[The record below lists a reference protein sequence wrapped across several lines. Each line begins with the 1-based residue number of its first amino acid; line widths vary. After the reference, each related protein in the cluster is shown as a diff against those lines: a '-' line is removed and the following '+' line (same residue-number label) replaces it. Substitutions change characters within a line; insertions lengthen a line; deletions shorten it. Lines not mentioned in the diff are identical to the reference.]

1 MHRTAIGSLTA
12 LALLLS
18 GLSSAAVAQSD
29 QTAKKDTVTVR
40 TKGLSHRQV
49 DALTAALT
57 TSQDDLPGGT
67 VAGLW
72 VPGKG
77 MWVGAVGEADNT
89 RNRPMRPGLQ
99 MPMGSITK
107 TLTGTLVLQE
117 VQRGRIALDDPIAK
131 WFPAFPKADEITVAM
146 LLNMSSGIA
155 DFVNDNFLDVTK
167 KQREHP
173 KYVWKPATQIWGAAR
188 MPRAFDVPG
197 SQFSYSNT
205 NTVMLGRILTKVTGR
220 PLPVLMERRIFNEL
234 GMTRSL
240 LDMKGDPQAP
250 YAQNYSL
257 LYGEAHGKPK
267 LLRTTDW
274 SLSLEGAAGALRS
287 TLRDMRYWGTALG
300 TGKDVLSPKTQR
312 QRFAHC
318 IDAVSRDGITG
329 AYCLGTMTYR
339 EDATGDIVA
348 IWHNG
353 RVLGA
358 TGYLGYFPRTKAVLV
373 VQSNQDG
380 EAPETGLVPD
390 AMAAA
395 LVRELPELVGYE
407 VAPAS

>member
-1 MHRTAIGSLTA
+1 MTIGSLTV
-12 LALLLS
+12 LALLLPNL
-18 GLSSAAVAQSD
+18 GNAAAAPVDRPAV
-29 QTAKKDTVTVR
+29 KDNVTVR

-49 DALTAALT
+49 NALASALT
-57 TSQDDLPGGT
+57 TSQGGLPGGA

-72 VPGKG
+72 VPGEG
-77 MWVGAVGEADNT
+77 VWVGAVGEADIA
-89 RNRPMRPGLQ
+89 RSQPLRPGLQ
-99 MPMGSITK
+99 MPVGSITK

-117 VQRGRIALDDPIAK
+117 VQRGRIALDDPVST
-131 WFPAFPKADEITVAM
+131 WVPSFPKGDDITVAM

-155 DFVNDNFLDVTK
+155 DYVNGNLPELSK
-167 KQREHP
+167 LLRKHP
-173 KYVWKPATQIWGAAR
+173 KRTWKPATQIWGAAR

-197 SQFSYSNT
+197 SQFAYSNT

-220 PLPVLMERRIFNEL
+220 SLPVLMKRRILDGL

-240 LDMKGDPQAP
+240 LDIKGNPQRP

-257 LYGEAHGKPK
+257 LFGEMRGKSK
-267 LLRTTDW
+267 VLRTTDW
-274 SLSLEGAAGALRS
+274 SLSLVGAAGALRS
-287 TLRDMRYWGTALG
+287 TLRDMRHWGTALG
-300 TGKDVLSPKTQR
+300 TGKGVLTGKIQR
-312 QRFAHC
+312 QRFDHC
-318 IDAVSRDGITG
+318 IDAVSRDGITA

-339 EDATGDIVA
+339 EEATGDVVA

-358 TGYLGYFPRTKAVLV
+358 TGYLGYFPRTRAVLV

-395 LVRELPELVGYE
+395 VVRELPELVGYE
-407 VAPAS
+407 AAPVP

>member
-1 MHRTAIGSLTA
+1 MHRFALGSLA
-12 LALLLS
+12 VLALLLS
-18 GLSSAAVAQSD
+18 GLSSPAVAHSD
-29 QTAKKDTVTVR
+29 ESAKKDSVTVR
-40 TKGLSHRQV
+40 TKGLGHRQV
-49 DALTAALT
+49 DALATALT
-57 TSQDDLPGGT
+57 TSQDGLPGGT

-77 MWVGAVGEADNT
+77 MWIGSVGQADIT
-89 RNRPMRPGLQ
+89 RQRPMRPGLQ
-99 MPMGSITK
+99 MPVGSITK

-117 VQRGRIALDDPIAK
+117 VQRGRIKLDDPIAK
-131 WFPAFPKADEITVAM
+131 WFPTFPKGDTITVAM

-155 DFVNDNFLDVTK
+155 DYVNENFLKVTK
-167 KQREHP
+167 QQREHP
-173 KYVWKPATQIWGAAR
+173 KHVWKPATQIWGAAR

-220 PLPVLMERRIFNEL
+220 SLPVLMKRRILDEL
-234 GMTRSL
+234 GMDRSQ
-240 LDMKGDPQAP
+240 LDMKGDPRAP

-287 TLRDMRYWGTALG
+287 TLWDMRNWGTALG
-300 TGKDVLSPKTQR
+300 TGQDVLGRKTQR

-318 IDAVSRDGITG
+318 IDVVSRDGITA

-358 TGYLGYFPRTKAVLV
+358 TGYIGYFPRTKAVLV

-395 LVRELPELVGYE
+395 VVRELPELVGYD
-407 VAPAS
+407 ASS